1 MAGKVDLVIENALV
15 VDGTGWPGYGA
26 DVAVKDGKISEIGV
40 LNDCNA
46 EERINASGLVLSPGF
61 IDVHTHDDVALL
73 NTPDMPFKLSQGVT
87 TVVAG
92 NCGMSV
98 APLAS
103 TDRMPA
109 PFPLMGPPDVYR
121 FPTVADYRMELEAK
135 PSAVNVALL
144 IGHSTLRLGAMKGDL
159 AAAATAEE
167 TSAMAQQLD
176 LALAQGAIG
185 LSSGL
190 EYPPAE
196 NATTE
201 EMIKLASV
209 LTQHPDAVYTTHM
222 RDEGS
227 GVIDSVRET
236 IETGR
241 QSGAKVVISHHKCAG
256 PKNYGLSLETL
267 RMIEKAQETQDV
279 TLDVYPYTASATS
292 LIPTFIG
299 DAESIL
305 VSWSTPHPE
314 CGGRLLKDIA
324 QDWGC
329 SELEAVERLDPA
341 GAVYFQMDEDD
352 LRRIMA
358 YPTTMIGS
366 DGLPG
371 REKPHPRLWG
381 TFPRV
386 LSRYVREQAV
396 LSLQHAVRKMTGLSA
411 ETFGLHDR
419 GLIYPGYAADMV
431 LFDPQ
436 KIADKATF
444 EEPEKPAAGI
454 RRVFVNGELAWADGV
469 STGARSGEFL
479 TH

>member
-26 DVAVKDGKISEIGV
+26 DVSVKDGKIAEIGV
-40 LNDCNA
+40 LSDCNSR
-46 EERINASGLVLSPGF
+46 ERINATGLVLCPGF

-87 TVVAG
+87 TVIAG

-103 TDRMPA
+103 TDRMPP
-109 PFPLMGPPDVYR
+109 PFPWLGEPDVYR
-121 FPTVADYRMELEAK
+121 FPTVADYRAELETSPA
-135 PSAVNVALL
+135 AVNVALL
-144 IGHSTLRLGAMKGDL
+144 IGHSTLRLGAMPGDL
-159 AAAATAEE
+159 AAAASAEE
-167 TSAMAQQLD
+167 IDAMAGQLNN
-176 LALAQGAIG
+176 ALSQGAIG

-196 NATTE
+196 QATME
-201 EMIKLASV
+201 EMVTLAKV
-209 LTQHPDAVYTTHM
+209 LSRHPDSIYTTHM
-222 RDEGS
+222 RDEGEK
-227 GVIDSVRET
+227 VVDSVRET
-236 IETGR
+236 LETGR

-256 PKNYGLSLETL
+256 PKNYGLSTKTL
-267 RMIEKAQETQDV
+267 NMIAEAQEHQDV
-279 TLDVYPYTASATS
+279 TLDVYPYTASSTS
-292 LIPTFIG
+292 LIPKFID

-314 CGGRLLKDIA
+314 CEGKLLSDIA
-324 QDWGC
+324 TEWNC
-329 SELEAVERLDPA
+329 SELEAAEKLYPA

-371 REKPHPRLWG
+371 RSKPHPRLWG

-386 LSRYVREQAV
+386 LSRYVREQAL
-396 LSLQHAVRKMTGLSA
+396 LSLQHAIRKMTGLSA

-419 GLIYPGYAADMV
+419 GLIYPGFAADLV

-436 KIADKATF
+436 KVADTATF
-444 EEPEKPAAGI
+444 EEPESPAAGI
-454 RRVFVNGELAWADGV
+454 RRVFVNGELAWADGI
-469 STGARSGEFL
+469 STGSRSGRFL

>member
-15 VDGTGWPGYGA
+15 VDGTGWPGFGA
-26 DVAVKDGKISEIGV
+26 DVSVNDGKIIEIGV
-40 LNDCNA
+40 LSDCNA
-46 EERINASGLVLSPGF
+46 RERINGTGLVLCPGF
-61 IDVHTHDDVALL
+61 IDVHTHDDVALF

-109 PFPLMGPPDVYR
+109 PFPLMGTPDVYR
-121 FPTVADYRMELEAK
+121 FPTVADYRSEIEAS
-135 PSAVNVALL
+135 PAAVNVALL
-144 IGHSTLRLGAMKGDL
+144 IGHSTLRLGAMPGDL
-159 AAAATAEE
+159 AAAATPDEV
-167 TSAMAQQLD
+167 SSMAQQLD
-176 LALAQGAIG
+176 MALSQGAIG

-196 NATTE
+196 RATTE
-201 EMIKLASV
+201 EIVKLATV
-209 LTQHPDAVYTTHM
+209 LTQHTDALYTTHM

-256 PKNYGLSLETL
+256 PKNYGLSIETL
-267 RMIEKAQETQDV
+267 KMIEAAQGSQDV

-292 LIPTFIG
+292 LIPTFID

-314 CGGRLLKDIA
+314 CGGRLLSEIA

-329 SELEAVERLDPA
+329 SELEAVHRLDPA

-396 LSLQHAVRKMTGLSA
+396 LSLQHAIRKMTSLSA

-419 GLIYPGYAADMV
+419 GLIYPGFAADLV
-431 LFDPQ
+431 LFDP
-436 KIADKATF
+436 KTVADTATF
-444 EEPEKPAAGI
+444 EAPESPAAGI
-454 RRVFVNGELAWADGV
+454 RRVFVNGELAWADGI
-469 STGARSGEFL
+469 STGSRTGRFL